1 MAKNSTKVDAEV
13 LLGHIRCGGSLRFPK
28 IGQKWSKMVKNG
40 QKSHFSPHPLGNILK
55 IKKNVKK
62 VAGIVGIDLTN
73 SNLMLLGHIWYR

>member
-1 MAKNSTKVDAEV
+1 MVKNWS
-13 LLGHIRCGGSLRFPK
+13 K

-55 IKKNVKK
+55 IKKNVNK

-73 SNLMLLGHIWYR
+73 SNLMLLAQKGPKFKN